1 MHPGIA
7 NVQQALLDAGA
18 TGELRVFEEPARTAA
33 DAAAL
38 LGCPVGA
45 IANSL
50 VFDADGSAVL
60 VLTSGA
66 HRVDT
71 SLVAELLGVSAV
83 TRASPELVRRATGQV
98 IGGVAPVGHP
108 EPLRT
113 LVDVDLELHHEV
125 WAAAGHQHAVFR
137 TSYDELLRITG
148 GRAVRVS
155 AD

>member
-1 MHPGIA
+1 MHPSIA
-7 NVQQALLDAGA
+7 NVQQALLSAGA
-18 TGELRVFEEPARTAA
+18 TGEIRVFEEPARTAA

-71 SLVAELLGVSAV
+71 ARVAALLGISELK
-83 TRASPELVRRATGQV
+83 RASPELVRAATGQV

-108 EPLRT
+108 EPLQT
-113 LVDVDLELHHEV
+113 VVDIDLAQHEVV
-125 WAAAGHQHAVFR
+125 WAAAGHPHAVFC
-137 TSYDELLRITG
+137 TSYDELVRITG
-148 GRAVRVS
+148 GRPAQV
-155 AD
+155 AG